1 MAALVSGEA
10 VCASSSQ
17 MAIARWVDASNAGVG
32 IGVDP
37 SLVWVGAVGTGFID
51 CFAYLLVY
59 PEAGQHGG
67 GFHFYRGV

>member
-1 MAALVSGEA
+1 MCEFVADGDCTLGRCFE
-10 VCASSSQ
+10 C
-17 MAIARWVDASNAGVG
+17 RVG
-32 IGVDP
+32 IGVNP